1 MEKAMAEVKKRK
13 KSAKT
18 LLKEIEK
25 TSKALYEEQ
34 FDEDTV
40 PVDMGDVVRL
50 LCVITEYLKE
60 SSEVKGAKTK

>member
-1 MEKAMAEVKKRK
+1 MAETKKRK
-13 KSAKT
+13 KSAKV

-25 TSKALYEEQ
+25 TSKALFDEQ

-50 LCVITEYLKE
+50 LCIITEYLK
-60 SSEVKGAKTK
+60 TKEASK